1 MATRVTGW
9 TEITAP
15 VGTESLAADDGANKR
30 ITPDTLKAYSTLAKG
45 QIAVTASNGVTFYQ
59 CTADGSTNDQGT
71 IETALFAARDNL
83 PAFVEF
89 GPGRYGIYKGTT
101 LAITQ
106 GSGNLIIKGNN
117 TRLVWSKNGIPD
129 NQAYVALKIWP
140 AVLPTVGDYANY
152 LQNVTVDG
160 MEFED
165 LYPVAHE
172 GGTTEQTHG
181 IQLKYI
187 QNAVISNCL
196 AYNIGDEAF
205 DMAFVQNGKIINNTG
220 IATPSPLL
228 VGVANTGAA
237 TINLQNCRNVVVTNN
252 TVQGSTVA
260 GTKSALAGSSGI
272 GLENV
277 VSDPDDDISGI
288 VISNNVVRDFAD
300 AGILVNNSD
309 SGTEVKDSA
318 ITSNILDN
326 CGQGVG
332 FIGNNMHRN
341 FVVQANVIKGVA
353 EGIKFD
359 LLKENNLDCV
369 VAFNQ
374 ISDCT
379 SDGILCNGTRVSLS
393 GNNISN
399 GSGRAIFC
407 SQGVDV
413 SISGGIID
421 DCGGASLPDIQGGLG
436 ATSSTNVTVDGVTIR
451 NSNSD
456 GRVTRYVDHV
466 KNCHIHQ
473 TTPTYEQV
481 STCTTATSNVLNGGI
496 RPNVGVALV
505 ISGNHIDSGGT
516 NLGGVTV
523 LTNTAANGA
532 NNNSVIS
539 NNYIK
544 NAASG
549 TDHQCIRVVTGT
561 TGCLI
566 TSNVAVNVGGVSIW
580 DQSTNSIDAN
590 NQEVAE

>member
-1 MATRVTGW
+1 MATRVSTLNPATPSDSDVFAVEG
-9 TEITAP
+9 
-15 VGTESLAADDGANKR
+15 GNAALQLNLGN
-30 ITPDTLKAYSTLAKG
+30 LKKYVSLAKG

-106 GSGNLIIKGNN
+106 ASGNLTIKGNN

-129 NQAYVALKIWP
+129 NQQYVALKIWP
-140 AVLPTVGDYANY
+140 AALPTVGDYANY

-172 GGTTEQTHG
+172 GGTDEQTHG

-187 QNAVISNCL
+187 QNAVIKNCL
-196 AYNIGDEAF
+196 AYNIGDEGF
-205 DMAFVQNGKIINNTG
+205 DLAFVQNGKVINNTG

-228 VGVANTGAA
+228 VGIENTGAA
-237 TINLQNCRNVVVTNN
+237 TINLQNCRNVVVANN

-260 GTKSALAGSSGI
+260 GTKSVLAGSSGI

-277 VSDPDDDISGI
+277 VTDPDDDISGI
-288 VISNNVVRDFAD
+288 VIANNVVRDFAD

-309 SGTEVKDSA
+309 SGTEVKNSA
-318 ITSNILDN
+318 ITSNIVDN

-332 FIGNNMHRN
+332 FIGNNIHRN

-353 EGIKFD
+353 EGIKFNID
-359 LLKENNLDCV
+359 KENNLDCV
-369 VAFNQ
+369 VASNQ

-379 SDGILCNGTRVSLS
+379 GVAIFCNGTRVSVS

-399 GSGRAIFC
+399 GSSNAIFC
-407 SQGVDV
+407 AQGVDV

-421 DCGGASLPDIQGGLG
+421 DCGGVNLPDIQGGFG
-436 ATSSTNVTVDGVTIR
+436 AASSTNVTVDGVTIR
-451 NSNSD
+451 NSKANSQ
-456 GRVTRYVDHV
+456 VIRYVNHV
-466 KNCHIHQ
+466 KNCHISQ
-473 TTPTYEQV
+473 TAPSYQQL
-481 STCTTATSNVLNGGI
+481 SGITTATDNVLNGGI
-496 RPNVGVALV
+496 RTAASVPVV
-505 ISGNHIDSGGT
+505 ISGNRIDNGGADLLT
-516 NLGGVTV
+516 TV
-523 LTNTAANGA
+523 IATALTNT
-532 NNNSVIS
+532 NNNSVITG
-539 NNYIK
+539 NVVIL
-544 NAASG
+544 SG
-549 TDHQCIRVVTGT
+549 QTDNCIRVVTGT
-561 TGCLI
+561 TGCLV
-566 TSNVAVNVGGVSIW
+566 TSNVVVNSGGNGIF
-580 DQSTNSIDAN
+580 DQSTNSLVDN
-590 NQEVAE
+590 NQQVAG

>member
-1 MATRVTGW
+1 MATRVSTLNPATPSDSDVFAVEGGN
-9 TEITAP
+9 TA
-15 VGTESLAADDGANKR
+15 LQL
-30 ITPDTLKAYSTLAKG
+30 TLGNLKKYVSLAKG
-45 QIAVTASNGVTFYQ
+45 QIAVSASNGVTFYQ

-140 AVLPTVGDYANY
+140 AVLPTVGDYDNY

-160 MEFED
+160 VEFED

-172 GGTTEQTHG
+172 GGTGEQTHG
-181 IQLKYI
+181 IQFKYI
-187 QNAVISNCL
+187 QNAVIRNCL

-205 DMAFVQNGKIINNTG
+205 DLAFVQNGKVINNTG

-237 TINLQNCRNVVVTNN
+237 TINLQNCKNVVVTNN

-277 VSDPDDDISGI
+277 VTDPDDDISGV

-300 AGILVNNSD
+300 AGILVNNAD
-309 SGTEVKDSA
+309 SGTEVKDSV
-318 ITSNILDN
+318 ITSNVVDN

-332 FIGNNMHRN
+332 FIGNNIHRN
-341 FVVQANVIKGVA
+341 FIVQANVIKGVA

-359 LLKENNLDCV
+359 LDKEKNLDCV

-379 SDGILCNGTRVSLS
+379 SNGILCNGTRVSLS

-399 GSGRAIFC
+399 GSARAIFC
-407 SQGVDV
+407 AQGVDV

-421 DCGGASLPDIQGGLG
+421 DCGGVSLPDIQGGISS
-436 ATSSTNVTVDGVTIR
+436 TSSTNVTADGVTIR
-451 NSNSD
+451 NSKANNQ
-456 GRVTRYVDHV
+456 VIRYVNHV
-466 KNCHIHQ
+466 KNCHISQ
-473 TTPTYEQV
+473 TAPSYQQL
-481 STCTTATSNVLNGGI
+481 SGITTATDNVLNGGI
-496 RPNVGVALV
+496 RTAASVPVV
-505 ISGNHIDSGGT
+505 ISGNRIDNGGADLLT
-516 NLGGVTV
+516 TV
-523 LTNTAANGA
+523 IATALTNT
-532 NNNSVIS
+532 NNNSVITG
-539 NNYIK
+539 NVVIL
-544 NAASG
+544 SG
-549 TDHQCIRVVTGT
+549 QTDNCIRVVTGT
-561 TGCLI
+561 TGCLV
-566 TSNVAVNVGGVSIW
+566 TSNVVVNSGGNGIF
-580 DQSTNSIDAN
+580 DQSTNSLVDN
-590 NQEVAE
+590 NQQVAG

>member
-1 MATRVTGW
+1 MATRVSTLNPATPSDSDVFAVEGGN
-9 TEITAP
+9 TA
-15 VGTESLAADDGANKR
+15 LQL
-30 ITPDTLKAYSTLAKG
+30 TLGNLKKYVSLAKG
-45 QIAVTASNGVTFYQ
+45 QIAVSASNGVTFYQ

-106 GSGNLIIKGNN
+106 GSGNLTIKGNN

-160 MEFED
+160 VEFED

-172 GGTTEQTHG
+172 GGTGEQTHG
-181 IQLKYI
+181 IQLKYV
-187 QNAVISNCL
+187 QNGVIENCL
-196 AYNIGDEAF
+196 AYNIGDEGF
-205 DMAFVQNGKIINNTG
+205 DLAFVQNGKVINNTG

-237 TINLQNCRNVVVTNN
+237 TINLQNCKNVVVTNN

-277 VSDPDDDISGI
+277 VTDPDDDISGV

-300 AGILVNNSD
+300 AGILVNNAD
-309 SGTEVKDSA
+309 SGTEVKDSV
-318 ITSNILDN
+318 ITSNVVDN

-332 FIGNNMHRN
+332 FIGNNIHRN
-341 FVVQANVIKGVA
+341 FIVQANVIKGVA

-359 LLKENNLDCV
+359 LDKEKNLDCV

-379 SDGILCNGTRVSLS
+379 SNGILCNGTRVSLS

-399 GSGRAIFC
+399 GSARAIFC
-407 SQGVDV
+407 AQGVDV

-421 DCGGASLPDIQGGLG
+421 DCGGVSLPDIQGGISS
-436 ATSSTNVTVDGVTIR
+436 TSSTNVTADGVTIR
-451 NSNSD
+451 NSKANNQ
-456 GRVTRYVDHV
+456 VIRYVNHV
-466 KNCHIHQ
+466 KNCHISQ
-473 TTPTYEQV
+473 TAPSYQQL
-481 STCTTATSNVLNGGI
+481 SGITTATDNVLNGGI
-496 RPNVGVALV
+496 RTAASVPVV
-505 ISGNHIDSGGT
+505 ISGNRIDNGGADLLT
-516 NLGGVTV
+516 TV
-523 LTNTAANGA
+523 IATALTNT
-532 NNNSVIS
+532 NNNSVITG
-539 NNYIK
+539 NVVIL
-544 NAASG
+544 SG
-549 TDHQCIRVVTGT
+549 QTDNCIRVVTGT
-561 TGCLI
+561 TGCLV
-566 TSNVAVNVGGVSIW
+566 TSNVVVNSGGNGIF
-580 DQSTNSIDAN
+580 DQSTNSLVDN
-590 NQEVAE
+590 NQQVAG

>member
-1 MATRVTGW
+1 MATRVSTLNPATPSDSDVFAVEGGN
-9 TEITAP
+9 TA
-15 VGTESLAADDGANKR
+15 LQL
-30 ITPDTLKAYSTLAKG
+30 TLGNLKKYVSLAKG
-45 QIAVTASNGVTFYQ
+45 QIAVSASNGVTFYQ

-160 MEFED
+160 VEFED

-172 GGTTEQTHG
+172 GGTGEQTHG
-181 IQLKYI
+181 IQLKYV
-187 QNAVISNCL
+187 QNGVIENCL
-196 AYNIGDEAF
+196 AYNIGDEGF
-205 DMAFVQNGKIINNTG
+205 DLAFVQNGKVINNTG

-237 TINLQNCRNVVVTNN
+237 TINLQNCKNVVVTNN

-277 VSDPDDDISGI
+277 VTDPDDDISGV

-300 AGILVNNSD
+300 AGILVNNAD
-309 SGTEVKDSA
+309 SGTEVKDSV
-318 ITSNILDN
+318 ITSNVVDN

-332 FIGNNMHRN
+332 FIGNNIHRN
-341 FVVQANVIKGVA
+341 FIVQANVIKGVA

-359 LLKENNLDCV
+359 LDKEKNLDCV

-379 SDGILCNGTRVSLS
+379 SNGILCNGTRVSLS

-399 GSGRAIFC
+399 GSARAIFC
-407 SQGVDV
+407 AQGVDV

-421 DCGGASLPDIQGGLG
+421 DCGGVSLPDIQGGISS
-436 ATSSTNVTVDGVTIR
+436 TSSTNVTADGVTIR
-451 NSNSD
+451 NSKANNQ
-456 GRVTRYVDHV
+456 VIRYVNHV
-466 KNCHIHQ
+466 KNCHISQ
-473 TTPTYEQV
+473 TAPSYQQL
-481 STCTTATSNVLNGGI
+481 SGITTATDNVLNGGI
-496 RPNVGVALV
+496 RTAASVPVV
-505 ISGNHIDSGGT
+505 ISGNRIDNGGADLLT
-516 NLGGVTV
+516 TV
-523 LTNTAANGA
+523 IATALTNT
-532 NNNSVIS
+532 NNNSVITG
-539 NNYIK
+539 NVVIL
-544 NAASG
+544 SG
-549 TDHQCIRVVTGT
+549 QTDNCIRVVTGT
-561 TGCLI
+561 TGCLV
-566 TSNVAVNVGGVSIW
+566 TSNVVVNSGGNGIF
-580 DQSTNSIDAN
+580 DQSTNSLVDN
-590 NQEVAE
+590 NQQVAG